1 MVYNI
6 KNIYFNYIH
15 SNYSSDHDQKKNN
28 YSSDNM
34 NKLQTCMCF

>member
-15 SNYSSDHDQKKNN
+15 SNYSSDHDQKKN